1 MIFAPIL
8 FIILIIL
15 AIPVLLVFGFF
26 QIIQAGFENLGFPPE
41 LVLLTLFSMFVGSF
55 VNIPLGRRKL
65 IEVTQSHFF
74 GLFKRQRLLA
84 QGLSLNVGG
93 ALIPLL
99 IVGFLLFR
107 VPLEETFIAVFLMT
121 LITWKLSRVVP
132 GKGIVVPVLIPPLFA
147 ALFAFLLAPQD
158 AALVAFIAG
167 TLGVLI
173 GADLLR
179 LPQVMKGT
187 VGFMSIGGAGVFDG
201 IFLVGIVAA
210 LLAGLG

>member
-1 MIFAPIL
+1 MIFAPIVL
-8 FIILIIL
+8 IILAVL
-15 AIPVLLVFGFF
+15 AIPVLLIFGFF
-26 QIIQAGFENLGFPPE
+26 SLIQAGFENLGFPPG
-41 LVLLTLFSMFVGSF
+41 LVLLILFLMFVGSF

-99 IVGFLLFR
+99 IAGFLLFH
-107 VPLEETFIAVFLMT
+107 VPLKETFIAIFLMT
-121 LITWKLSRVVP
+121 LVAWKLSRVVP

-147 ALFAFLLAPQD
+147 ALFAYFLAPQD
-158 AALVAFIAG
+158 AALVAFIGG

-179 LPQVMKGT
+179 LPKVMKGE
-187 VGFMSIGGAGVFDG
+187 VGIMSIGGAGVFDG

-210 LLAGLG
+210 LLAGL

>member
-1 MIFAPIL
+1 MIFAPIVL
-8 FIILIIL
+8 IILAVL
-15 AIPVLLVFGFF
+15 AIPVLLIFGFF
-26 QIIQAGFENLGFPPE
+26 NLIQAGFENLGFPPE
-41 LVLLTLFSMFVGSF
+41 LVLLILFLMFVGSF

-99 IVGFLLFR
+99 IAGFLLFH
-107 VPLEETFIAVFLMT
+107 VPLKETFIAIFLMT
-121 LITWKLSRVVP
+121 LVAWKLSRVVP

-147 ALFAFLLAPQD
+147 ALFAYFLAPQD

-179 LPQVMKGT
+179 LPKVMKGE
-187 VGFMSIGGAGVFDG
+187 VGIMSIGGAGVFDG

-210 LLAGLG
+210 LLAGL

>member
-26 QIIQAGFENLGFPPE
+26 HIIQAGFENLGFPPE
-41 LVLLTLFSMFVGSF
+41 LVLLTLLSMFVGSF

-65 IEVTQSHFF
+65 IEVTQAHFF

-107 VPLEETFIAVFLMT
+107 VPLQETFIAIFLMT
-121 LITWKLSRVVP
+121 LIAWKLSRVVP

-187 VGFMSIGGAGVFDG
+187 VGLMSIGGAGVFDG

>member
-1 MIFAPIL
+1 MIFAPIVL
-8 FIILIIL
+8 IILAVL
-15 AIPVLLVFGFF
+15 AIPVLLIFGFF
-26 QIIQAGFENLGFPPE
+26 SLIQAGFENLGFPPE
-41 LVLLTLFSMFVGSF
+41 LVLLILFLMFVGSF

-99 IVGFLLFR
+99 IVGFLLFH
-107 VPLEETFIAVFLMT
+107 VPLKETFIAIFLMT
-121 LITWKLSRVVP
+121 LVAWKLSRVVP

-147 ALFAFLLAPQD
+147 ALFAYFLAPQD
-158 AALVAFIAG
+158 AALVAFIGG

-179 LPQVMKGT
+179 LPKVMKGE
-187 VGFMSIGGAGVFDG
+187 VGIMSIGGAGVFDG

-210 LLAGLG
+210 LLAGL